1 MYVHVKGMDNI
12 VADALSRMDADFDA
26 PIPAVNNPIKMA
38 NKFSKEKDKS
48 FPMSPKLI
56 TKDQKSDKTLAKRA
70 ASNPTINYDVQVV
83 ENAELLTLN
92 GKIYIPNQLQRRVVA
107 WYHEYLAHPGQT
119 QLEATIRQVY
129 YTWPSLVRT
138 HVNEHCRT
146 CDKCQLNKKQRDK
159 K

>member
-1 MYVHVKGMDNI
+1 MHVKGMDNI

-70 ASNPTINYDVQVV
+70 TSHPTFKYDVQGV
-83 ENAELLTLN
+83 ENAELLTHN
-92 GKIYIPNQLQRRVVA
+92 GKIYIPNQLQCRAVACVV
-107 WYHEYLAHPGQT
+107 P
-119 QLEATIRQVY
+119 
-129 YTWPSLVRT
+129 
-138 HVNEHCRT
+138 
-146 CDKCQLNKKQRDK
+146 
-159 K
+159 